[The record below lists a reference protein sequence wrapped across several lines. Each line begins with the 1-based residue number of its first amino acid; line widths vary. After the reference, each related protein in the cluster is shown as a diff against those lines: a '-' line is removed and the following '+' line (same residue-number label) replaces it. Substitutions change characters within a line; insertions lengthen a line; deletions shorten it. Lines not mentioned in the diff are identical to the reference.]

1 MDIIKDKNI
10 VYIKNEEGKMIAYCT
25 FPKVGEGLVM
35 IDHTVVDPSLR
46 GQGIAG
52 KLMSEAYE
60 SIKEQGLRVR
70 PVCSYAVGWFE
81 KNPDKKDILE

>member
-25 FPKVGEGLVM
+25 FPKISEGLAM

-52 KLMSEAYE
+52 KLMDKAYE

-70 PVCSYAVGWFE
+70 PTCSYAVAWFD
-81 KNPDKKDILE
+81 KNPEKKDILE